1 MYAAPASPGAALS
14 PQPLSPSAPSFDVW
28 MREIVTRTEHALD
41 LYLPAAT
48 TAPGLLHEA
57 MRYATLAGG
66 KRVRALLC
74 HAAGAV
80 VDADPAALDAA
91 AAAIEMIHAY
101 SLVHDDLP
109 AMDNDA
115 LRRGRPTVHIK
126 YGEANAILVG
136 DGLQASAFETVC
148 AAPLPP
154 AQCIAVVRELAA
166 ASGSLGMVGGQYI
179 DLAST
184 GTRLSLDELERMHRM
199 KTGALFRAAVLMGAH
214 CGATPA
220 APQVIEAMERYQQA
234 IGLAFQVVDDILD
247 VTADAATLGKTAG
260 KDMQANKPT
269 YVSILGLD
277 ASRELALDLREQAR
291 TALAPLGRHASRLS
305 ALADLVIDRA
315 Y

>member
-1 MYAAPASPGAALS
+1 MYAAPASPSAALS
-14 PQPLSPSAPSFDVW
+14 PQPLSPPAPPLDAW
-28 MREIVTRTEHALD
+28 MREIATRTEHALD
-41 LYLPAAT
+41 RFLPAASA
-48 TAPGLLHEA
+48 APTLLHEA

-66 KRVRALLC
+66 KRMRALLC

-115 LRRGRPTVHIK
+115 LRRGKPTVHIK
-126 YGEANAILVG
+126 YGDANAILVG
-136 DGLQASAFETVC
+136 DGLQALAFETAC
-148 AAPLPP
+148 KAPLPP
-154 AQCIAVVRELAA
+154 AQCIALVRELAA
-166 ASGSLGMVGGQYI
+166 ASGSLGMVGGQCI
-179 DLAST
+179 DLTST
-184 GTRLSLDELERMHRM
+184 GLRLSLDELERMHRM

-214 CGATPA
+214 CGAPPVA
-220 APQVIEAMERYQQA
+220 LQVIEALERYQQA

-269 YVSILGLD
+269 YVSVLGLS
-277 ASRELALDLREQAR
+277 ASRKLAIDLREQAR
-291 TALAPLGRHASRLS
+291 TALAPLGDRAVRLS
-305 ALADLVIDRA
+305 ALADLVVERA